1 MSRTA
6 CSSFSLGGVSNDVI
20 GRPEGYCICEVKT
33 ISPMFRPFESARE
46 LYTPD
51 VFVTPMKSSPRVD
64 FRGLRVTEKSLGHAK
79 TQVDPWNLS
88 HHGSCPLATAP
99 GALRIS
105 AGHFIFTG
113 NLSDGSDRFE
123 AILQAAGFFF
133 CGQRLRP
140 AIIEKDYFVAN
151 LSSSYHRHE
160 SW

>member
-1 MSRTA
+1 MSNSIRNAQPATASKEIAAANIESDFESARLRPMRRTA

-79 TQVDPWNLS
+79 TQVDSWNLS

-105 AGHFIFTG
+105 AGHFY
-113 NLSDGSDRFE
+113 LHWKS
-123 AILQAAGFFF
+123 Q
-133 CGQRLRP
+133 
-140 AIIEKDYFVAN
+140 
-151 LSSSYHRHE
+151 
-160 SW
+160 